1 MSNSLLKS
9 RFFFFLSTYIQ
20 LLGILWQTNLFYKT
34 INYRLYFCFIIASL
48 HETVTEPSP
57 LVTIQRT
64 LRNLDRRILYER
76 RQRELINQGLSDVK
90 QTVEN
95 VVMNQKDMNETL
107 KLEGRLRMDIA
118 KQLSTERNCCLPIQG
133 TIENITKHQGGIEQS
148 LRTVNISVARNMP
161 NEERRFVK
169 LRSDLKIIK
178 IRQRNLITSLKE
190 EVRLRKATAKKINDE
205 RVHRRILEQHVGNIA
220 RQYRTLAGI
229 VVKDEIQL
237 RNLTT
242 LVQGLANNMTVRYRS
257 SHNWVLQPNKN
268 DKTFTRSN
276 NVTVKVTTLPTPQP
290 VLQTHQSA
298 LASYCNFS
306 KGIGVCGGKY
316 TKWFYDQSTGLCKM
330 FLYSG
335 CAGNKNR
342 FSTKKACEATC
353 SRKGK
358 RFSN

>member
-1 MSNSLLKS
+1 
-9 RFFFFLSTYIQ
+9 
-20 LLGILWQTNLFYKT
+20 
-34 INYRLYFCFIIASL
+34 
-48 HETVTEPSP
+48 
-57 LVTIQRT
+57 
-64 LRNLDRRILYER
+64 
-76 RQRELINQGLSDVK
+76 
-90 QTVEN
+90 
-95 VVMNQKDMNETL
+95 
-107 KLEGRLRMDIA
+107 MDIA
-118 KQLSTERNCCLPIQG
+118 KQLSTERKCCLPIQG

-205 RVHRRILEQHVGNIA
+205 RVHRRILQQKVGNIA

-229 VVKDEIQL
+229 VKDAMQL

-242 LVQGLANNMTVRYRS
+242 VVQGLTNNMTVRYRTA
-257 SHNWVLQPNKN
+257 HNWVSQPNKN
-268 DKTFTRSN
+268 HKTFTRPN
-276 NVTVKVTTLPTPQP
+276 NVTVKVTTLRDFTATAQP
-290 VLQTHQSA
+290 VLQTHHSI

-306 KGIGVCGGKY
+306 KGIGLCRGKH
-316 TKWFYDQSTGLCKM
+316 TQWFYDQSSGLCKM

-335 CAGNKNR
+335 CRGNNNR

-353 SRKGK
+353 SRKG
-358 RFSN
+358 